1 MQRLATKSYPTSSVL
16 WRSLIKSQINFQH
29 CIGRN
34 PKHGCLWKSRF
45 HDNFCWKH
53 WNNWGFVVEC
63 CYLIC
68 DLNWI
73 WGLLWLPQFF
83 FYFSKADCVSN
94 WKFPDVCSTVQI
106 LWVHIIY
113 FQNNFKVSVQ
123 FAQIIEFSKCV
134 FVRRRK
140 LDAVF
145 FLSLFVQCS
154 NFVLF
159 KLDIWCLAISNFE
172 CWKFL
177 LLLLFAIQNRK
188 GCVTVLVL

>member
-1 MQRLATKSYPTSSVL
+1 MWHNGRWSQSTDFFVLNCFSVL
-16 WRSLIKSQINFQH
+16 RCSCSRLKLDMGSSLAAS
-29 CIGRN
+29 
-34 PKHGCLWKSRF
+34 
-45 HDNFCWKH
+45 
-53 WNNWGFVVEC
+53 V
-63 CYLIC
+63 
-68 DLNWI
+68 
-73 WGLLWLPQFF
+73 F

-159 KLDIWCLAISNFE
+159 KLDIWCLPISNFE

-177 LLLLFAIQNRK
+177 LLLLFTIQTIAIERLYLRFHF
-188 GCVTVLVL
+188 LVICPFILYMYILFKRSQKVQTTHMCTHTHV

>member
-1 MQRLATKSYPTSSVL
+1 M
-16 WRSLIKSQINFQH
+16 
-29 CIGRN
+29 
-34 PKHGCLWKSRF
+34 
-45 HDNFCWKH
+45 
-53 WNNWGFVVEC
+53 EC
-63 CYLIC
+63 CYLIF
-68 DLNWI
+68 LGGE
-73 WGLLWLPQFF
+73 GLLHFLKTICIASMWLNGRWSQSTDFFVLNCFSVLRCSCSRLKLDMGSSLAASVF